1 MEQPQHQEQS
11 EPEGEEEYGLHRCS
25 LHPDVETRLA
35 CSRCGTY
42 ICPRCMIQTPVGARC
57 GECAMVRK
65 LPTFDVKPAYYF
77 RAAVAG
83 GVVAVVAGIVWA
95 LIRLYIPIIGP
106 ILSWPLAI
114 GVGYLVGEAIS
125 LAANRK
131 RGGGLP
137 VIAGVGMVIAIAASG
152 FWPPLSVHFIFWLLI
167 VGGAFYTAI
176 SRVR

>member
-1 MEQPQHQEQS
+1 MEQPQHQEHS
-11 EPEGEEEYGLHRCS
+11 EPEGEQEYGLHRCS

-35 CSRCGTY
+35 CGRCGTY

-83 GVVAVVAGIVWA
+83 GVVAVVGGVIWGLLLNLHVPFLPW
-95 LIRLYIPIIGP
+95 L
-106 ILSWPLAI
+106 LAI

-125 LAANRK
+125 VAANRK
-131 RGGGLP
+131 RGSGLALTAGVSMALSVVVMLLFSP
-137 VIAGVGMVIAIAASG
+137 PINIIFLVLVVIAGLFM
-152 FWPPLSVHFIFWLLI
+152 
-167 VGGAFYTAI
+167 AI